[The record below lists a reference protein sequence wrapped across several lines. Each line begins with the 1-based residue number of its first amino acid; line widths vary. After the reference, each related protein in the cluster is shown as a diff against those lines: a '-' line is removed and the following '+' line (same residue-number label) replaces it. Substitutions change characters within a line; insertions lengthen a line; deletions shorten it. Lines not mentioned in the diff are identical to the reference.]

1 MKKVGKR
8 NLDNSVSSE
17 MVDNEQTDMNKMNA
31 FCVSTAL
38 KPMNNV
44 NDDSISR
51 VHPNRP
57 TIVKASSFKHQPLKN
72 DSHQSELNT
81 MKSSNSI
88 IDKKD
93 SGSELQH
100 KLKSRCQ
107 KIDEAID
114 LQTNNRSSYNSLP
127 PLSPMNGSSAEDK
140 EIELG
145 DNLSNSSA
153 EKNMGS
159 DNKYITSSPPHLPDK
174 SKNVIPLPP
183 KSNANNNLE
192 EHYAVPKTLSTQT
205 QRGNIKYK
213 RRSLTKP
220 QVPSKPVTLRKP
232 PIVAKPPSL
241 RPEANERTVAKNRTA
256 CKAVLHTSATNKT
269 HLKLFQPAND
279 AHSRIRGNI

>member
-8 NLDNSVSSE
+8 NLDSSVSSE
-17 MVDNEQTDMNKMNA
+17 MIENEQTNFNNNNA

-38 KPMNNV
+38 KPLKDIKDNT
-44 NDDSISR
+44 ISC

-72 DSHQSELNT
+72 GSQQSELNKI
-81 MKSSNSI
+81 KSSNSI
-88 IDKKD
+88 VEKTE
-93 SGSELQH
+93 SSSELQH

-107 KIDEAID
+107 KIDEAFH
-114 LQTNNRSSYNSLP
+114 LQTNDQTSYNSLP
-127 PLSPMNGSSAEDK
+127 PLSPKDGASTEDK
-140 EIELG
+140 ETESG
-145 DNLSNSSA
+145 ENLLNSPA
-153 EKNMGS
+153 EKYMDS
-159 DNKYITSSPPHLPDK
+159 DKKYSTSIPPRLPNK

-183 KSNANNNLE
+183 KSNANDSLE

-220 QVPSKPVTLRKP
+220 QVPNKPVTLRKP

-241 RPEANERTVAKNRTA
+241 KPEANERIVAKNRTA

-279 AHSRIRGNI
+279 AHSRIRGTS